1 MTHKEEMNM
10 LKKQDPILYYELTC
24 DPTNAN
30 ENYGGFTVV
39 ALVAIII
46 LLIICFR

>member
-10 LKKQDPILYYELTC
+10 LKKQDPILYYELTS
-24 DPTNAN
+24 DPTNSN
-30 ENYGGFTVV
+30 GGYSGFTVV
-39 ALVAIII
+39 AIVAIII